1 MEGLDIV
8 VKKAMINGL
17 IATAVIW
24 IFWTPFIIVVAV
36 PIINDIIKD
45 FLCKN
50 AYEIRK
56 MVTTSFGNDT
66 ETDLNK
72 ILPNP
77 PITSDNVLN
86 ENPAVFWDKNAG
98 LTIIFCIIGGVII
111 FTSLYAANR
120 LIYLFGFDHMEFIKF
135 NVLMALII
143 FGCEVGFFLGVTT
156 SYIPFEFNQLLD
168 QLNERISDYLTPL
181 ANTGNNIYYRS
192 AKS

>member
-8 VKKAMINGL
+8 IKKAMINGL

-86 ENPAVFWDKNAG
+86 ENPAVFWNKN
-98 LTIIFCIIGGVII
+98 V
-111 FTSLYAANR
+111 
-120 LIYLFGFDHMEFIKF
+120 
-135 NVLMALII
+135 
-143 FGCEVGFFLGVTT
+143 
-156 SYIPFEFNQLLD
+156 
-168 QLNERISDYLTPL
+168 
-181 ANTGNNIYYRS
+181 
-192 AKS
+192 